1 MTPVGAFSH
10 SQRRREQEH
19 DETRARVRSLEE
31 ALARHFRAVG
41 ISERRRGVL
50 VPLHD
55 YGEAPWC
62 APGDLDGFWRAL
74 DAAIAAVAAEGPTI
88 TVSTY
93 TITMLQK
100 VTRRLAVE
108 LMAFN
113 LREPAILRRYAE
125 WVVEMLTTPARKLTP
140 AQMARL
146 RNQRARQRVGSTSN
160 EAGSAMTSKLSTS
173 SPNASPTFQQTS
185 MEPEVPVGPPAALL
199 EITTP

>member
-1 MTPVGAFSH
+1 M
-10 SQRRREQEH
+10 
-19 DETRARVRSLEE
+19 RSLEE
-31 ALARHFRAVG
+31 ALERHFRAVG

-62 APGDLDGFWRAL
+62 APDALDGFRRAL

-88 TVSTY
+88 TVTTY
-93 TITMLQK
+93 TVTMLQK

-125 WVVEMLTTPARKLTP
+125 WVVETLTTPARKLTP

-146 RNQRARQRVGSTSN
+146 RNQRARARQR
-160 EAGSAMTSKLSTS
+160 
-173 SPNASPTFQQTS
+173 
-185 MEPEVPVGPPAALL
+185 PVFVELEGQGGPAA
-199 EITTP
+199 EQHHDGRIAVHANG